1 MRWFSKSLSEE
12 DLTLR
17 ARTEYNQK
25 NYSKAEISLLKLKKI
40 TNDQTW
46 ANDVLARLFMNT
58 GRHEDAITL
67 FRNNFNLS
75 ENPQRELKYLIDCYR
90 VTKRYEEAI
99 SLILESKLLNQND
112 QLLHKTVHEN
122 LKWCKHGINQFL

>member
-1 MRWFSKSLSEE
+1 MRWFSKRLSEE

-17 ARTEYNQK
+17 ARAEYNQK
-25 NYSKAEISLLKLKKI
+25 DYSKAEISLLKLKKI
-40 TNDQTW
+40 TNDHTW

-58 GRHEDAITL
+58 GRHGDAITL
-67 FRNNFNLS
+67 LHNNFNIS

-99 SLILESKLLNQND
+99 LLILEHHVLIYPQFYL
-112 QLLHKTVHEN
+112 QLFYL
-122 LKWCKHGINQFL
+122 